1 MDSDAKLGLLAGL
14 AGVLVVAVVYF
25 QKPAPET
32 AAAGQPEP
40 TALTGTALAA
50 PPAATDS
57 PSTGRTPALPTS
69 YQKPGR

>member
-50 PPAATDS
+50 PGAPES
-57 PSTGRTPALPTS
+57 PSSGRTPALPTS
-69 YQKPGR
+69 YQKRGR